1 MKYKNQIVYEKR
13 NTFQCLGGL
22 IKPTM
27 LLKVC
32 NLIACLKLNCLD
44 FTGCYHIHIVVTCT
58 VRPQVDLKFIL
69 KVQN

>member
-13 NTFQCLGGL
+13 DTFQCRGGL

-32 NLIACLKLNCLD
+32 NLIASLKLNCLD
-44 FTGCYHIHIVVTCT
+44 FTGCYHIVVTCT
-58 VRPQVDLKFIL
+58 MRPQVDLKFIL